1 MVQQLGLHA
10 SNAAGTSSI
19 PGQGT
24 KIPHAPQYCKK
35 SKKKILNEDTYK
47 IKSMVY
53 YSHLWRVI
61 GYHLLEFKLLISFV
75 LIILLLIIISIE
87 ILGQG
92 YKDTGKIMV
101 NNILFIKNKKLS
113 FESKACKI
121 IQNVGLN
128 LKGEA

>member
-1 MVQQLGLHA
+1 MQRVQVQSLVRELRSHMTHSTA
-10 SNAAGTSSI
+10 
-19 PGQGT
+19 
-24 KIPHAPQYCKK
+24 KK
-35 SKKKILNEDTYK
+35 VKKNFFNEDTYK

-61 GYHLLEFKLLISFV
+61 GYHLLGFKLLTSFV

-92 YKDTGKIMV
+92 YKDTGTIMV

-121 IQNVGLN
+121 IQNIGLN
-128 LKGEA
+128 LEGEA